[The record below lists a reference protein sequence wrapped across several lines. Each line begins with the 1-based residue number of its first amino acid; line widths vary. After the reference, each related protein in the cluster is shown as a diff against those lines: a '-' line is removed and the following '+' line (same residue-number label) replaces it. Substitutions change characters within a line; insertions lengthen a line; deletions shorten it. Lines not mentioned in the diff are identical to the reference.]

1 MRHDA
6 DFKIIRMIPHPR
18 TTTANGQTVSAA
30 TYGTTG
36 STKGT
41 VDLRGWDRAQIIIEK
56 QAGTA
61 QKLSKVYLGTQSAAT
76 TLWASTTPLPGFT
89 SGIVLSSV
97 TTSAAQWLVNI
108 NLAELSNR
116 KAFLNCKVTTS
127 TTSGNVDVSVLLMRG
142 KQFPPATTGFTS
154 VQQV

>member
-1 MRHDA
+1 MRYDA

-61 QKLSKVYLGTQSAAT
+61 QKLSKVYLSFQSAAS
-76 TLWASTTPLPGFT
+76 TLWASSTPITGFT

-97 TTSAAQWLVNI
+97 TTSAATWLVNL
-108 NLAELSNR
+108 NLAERSDR
-116 KAFLNCKVTTS
+116 KAFLNTKITTS
-127 TTSGNVDVSVLLMRG
+127 TTSGNVGVTCILTKG
-142 KQFPPATTGFTS
+142 KEFPPGTTGFTT
-154 VQQV
+154 VQQI